1 MFNSKK
7 IAAAAGILGSFAL
20 IGVGAVQASAQG
32 GPGTCVQDSKGNIRC
47 VQMSE
52 YQVITDKAGNVT
64 VVNDSTQTCPSSHGQ
79 VSCVDSVT
87 VPAKRG

>member
-32 GPGTCVQDSKGNIRC
+32 GPGTCVQDSKGNVHC

-52 YQVITDKAGNVT
+52 YQVLRDKSGNVT
-64 VVNDSTQTCPSSHGQ
+64 VRNDSTQTCPSTRGQ

-87 VPAKRG
+87 APVKRG

>member
-20 IGVGAVQASAQG
+20 IGIGAVQASAQG
-32 GPGTCVQDSKGNIRC
+32 PGRCVQDSKGNVRC
-47 VQMSE
+47 VQTSE
-52 YQVITDKAGNVT
+52 YQVVTDTAGNVT

-79 VSCVDSVT
+79 VSCVDTVT
-87 VPAKRG
+87 APSGRG

>member
-32 GPGTCVQDSKGNIRC
+32 GPGTCVQDSKGNVSC

-52 YQVITDKAGNVT
+52 YQVLRDKSGNVT
-64 VVNDSTQTCPSSHGQ
+64 VRNDSTQTCPTAHSQ

-87 VPAKRG
+87 APGRRG

>member
-32 GPGTCVQDSKGNIRC
+32 PGTCVEDGKGQVRC
-47 VQMSE
+47 VQTSE
-52 YQVITDKAGNVT
+52 YQVVTDKRGSVI
-64 VVNDSTQTCPSSHGQ
+64 VVNDSTQVCPSSHGQ
-79 VSCVDSVT
+79 VSCVDSVA
-87 VPAKRG
+87 VPVKRG

>member
-47 VQMSE
+47 VQMTE
-52 YQVITDKAGNVT
+52 YQVVTDKVGNVT

-87 VPAKRG
+87 APSGRG